1 MALRKLIYVDEF
13 GQLVELDTVN
23 DSVKIKELELGVS
36 VLNEAKLAK
45 LIDGADASDEHIH
58 DARYFRQD
66 EFISERDAIAGL
78 GTPIKSDLS
87 TGYLANSFIDP
98 TVAGQLSHSDFLD
111 LDADDHLQYLR
122 VDGIRAM
129 AADLNMDSNNIINLP
144 LPTLSHQA
152 ASKAYVDSVAEGL
165 SVKPAVKAATDSELV
180 GTYQNGTLGVGA
192 TLNLGPLA
200 TLDIDGVTT
209 WAQYDGV
216 LVKSQTNKAHNGRY
230 YVSQVGDIS
239 TDWILTRC
247 GYCDEASEIPSA
259 YVFVQQGLTFAST
272 GWVAEVGISNGADPD
287 NFEVGFDI
295 ISWFQFSGVGTF
307 LAGEGLFLDG
317 NEFNVGRT
325 TNGGI
330 GLDLDNK
337 LFVEASDL
345 IGEGLVIDGS
355 SDIAIEWSSTYD
367 DAKAIKAADLSS
379 TASGKGASIIGVEDL
394 DEFFTAENVEGV
406 LREIWIALDEAG
418 GVKHTAVG
426 AIAKGDLLI
435 MSNNDSVSTYSDL
448 TVDSPVIGV
457 AFKAALTGELVKAVN
472 IDFQIQGIL
481 SGATAGARYFWNG
494 SGFQTT
500 LPTGNSENCYQVGIA
515 KNATDLLVGIKF
527 IKKNAAN

>member
-1 MALRKLIYVDEF
+1 MALRKLIYVDEY

-23 DSVKIKELELGVS
+23 DSVKIKELELGAS
-36 VLNEAKLAK
+36 VLSEAKLAK

-66 EFISERDAIAGL
+66 QFIAERDEVEGL
-78 GTPIKSDLS
+78 GTPIKSDLT
-87 TGYLANSFIDP
+87 TGYLSNTFIDP
-98 TVAGQLSHSDFLD
+98 SVASQLSHSDMLD
-111 LDADDHLQYLR
+111 LDADDHTQYLK
-122 VDGIRAM
+122 VDGLRAM
-129 AADLNMDSNNIINLP
+129 SADLNMDDNNIINLP

-165 SVKPAVKAATDSELV
+165 SIKPAVKAATVSNLA

-192 TLNLGPLA
+192 TLNLGPSA
-200 TLDIDGVTT
+200 TLSIDGVTT
-209 WAQYDGV
+209 WAQYDGI
-216 LVKSQTNKAHNGRY
+216 LVKAQTNKAHNGRY
-230 YVSQVGDIS
+230 YVSQVGGAS

-259 YVFVQQGLTFAST
+259 YIFVQQGTQFAST
-272 GWVAEVGISNGADPD
+272 GWVAEVGISLGSNPNA
-287 NFEVGFDI
+287 FEVGFDLI
-295 ISWFQFSGVGTF
+295 NWFQFSGVGTF
-307 LAGEGLFLDG
+307 LAGAGLFLDG
-317 NEFNVGRT
+317 NEFNVGRQS
-325 TNGGI
+325 NGGV
-330 GLDLDNK
+330 GLDIDNK
-337 LFVEASDL
+337 LFVQTSDL

-355 SDIAIEWSSTYD
+355 DDIAIDWSSTYD

-379 TASGKGASIIGVEDL
+379 TADGKGASIIGVEDQ
-394 DEFFTAENVEGV
+394 DGFFTAENVEGV

-426 AIAKGDLLI
+426 AINKGDLLI
-435 MSNNDSVSTYSDL
+435 MSGNDSVSTYSDL
-448 TVDSPVIGV
+448 SVDSPVIGV
-457 AFKAALTGELVKAVN
+457 AFKAALNGALVKAVN
-472 IDFQIQGIL
+472 IDFQITGIL
-481 SGATAGARYFWNG
+481 SGATAGTRYFWNG

-500 LPTGNSENCYQVGIA
+500 LPTTNSANCYQVGIA